1 MADPRTGEYAEL
13 LVGRC
18 IDPRPGWQV
27 LVTGTVQARPLM
39 AELSRAL
46 ARRGCWPLRR
56 LTWGPSLGLDLDWLA
71 EAPEELAREVAPL
84 ELDVLERVDA
94 AIFVVAPEDARQ
106 LAGHSPAA
114 LNAQTSPYRRRGR
127 AGEIPTVLCDYPCQ
141 AFADESGLSLPE
153 LEDVMFG
160 ACLRDWDAEAA
171 RMEPL
176 RARLERA
183 RVVRIVGEDT
193 DLTLDVEDRPA
204 LTDDGRLNMPGG
216 EVYCCPVSADGR
228 IRFSHFP
235 QLAYGEEVWDIRL
248 VFRDGEVVEATAG
261 EGEDV
266 LLRALDTDDG
276 SRRVGELGIGC
287 NPGVRRHMKNLLF
300 DEKMDGTVHVA
311 VGAGLPIAGGTN
323 VSALHWDLVRSMRG
337 SRLMLDGEVVQEDGA
352 WRL

>member
-193 DLTLDVEDRPA
+193 DH
-204 LTDDGRLNMPGG
+204 
-216 EVYCCPVSADGR
+216 
-228 IRFSHFP
+228 HFP